1 MSHTDSDDLVLPTMT
16 LMTRHLLT
24 IYLHVK
30 CHKPQ
35 AVSVLYQI
43 SLLEPLLLHDF
54 DRLVNQELSICFTPF
69 ANDCLD
75 TKSEARAK
83 ALHTISQR
91 NCVSLAVNR
100 VLGTEIWNQHPP
112 THAQPRGN
120 RTPQYPQGN
129 TRLHKHAS
137 AMCDWEEFQFVCGH
151 NSSRLLSYCHFARTD
166 PYHQCFGV
174 KVFKHTWVQNVAC
187 QPCLDAMRVAATKRA
202 ARGGR

>member
-1 MSHTDSDDLVLPTMT
+1 VKLHPHKGIVLTT
-16 LMTRHLLT
+16 S
-24 IYLHVK
+24 
-30 CHKPQ
+30 Q
-35 AVSVLYQI
+35 
-43 SLLEPLLLHDF
+43 
-54 DRLVNQELSICFTPF
+54 ICFTPF

-129 TRLHKHAS
+129 TRLHKVGSPFPPWQLKTRLTFHSTLPPCATGKNSNSCVVTTPAVCSPTATSRGRTPTTNVLAS
-137 AMCDWEEFQFVCGH
+137 RFSSIRGCKTWHVNPALMRCVWQPRSGLHVEDGR
-151 NSSRLLSYCHFARTD
+151 SSR
-166 PYHQCFGV
+166 
-174 KVFKHTWVQNVAC
+174 
-187 QPCLDAMRVAATKRA
+187 RVTL
-202 ARGGR
+202 G